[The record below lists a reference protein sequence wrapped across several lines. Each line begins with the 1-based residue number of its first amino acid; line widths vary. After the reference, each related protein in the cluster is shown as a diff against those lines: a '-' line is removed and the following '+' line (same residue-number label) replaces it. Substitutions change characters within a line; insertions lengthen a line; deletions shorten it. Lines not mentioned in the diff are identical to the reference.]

1 LSQIDVDTVGIVP
14 IAQGH
19 IESFH
24 RTLDFVARERQY
36 LSFLEAPP
44 IELTR
49 AFVLNNIKCRYPQ
62 YVVVTAGEVVGW
74 CDVIPK
80 ERPIYAHGGVLGM
93 GLLPQ
98 FRSQGIGTRLIRP
111 VLAAARTAGLHRVE
125 LTVRE
130 TNASAIALY
139 RKAGFAVEGLHRDAV
154 RIDGLHENVICM
166 ALLF

>member
-1 LSQIDVDTVGIVP
+1 MGAVEIVP
-14 IAQGH
+14 IAPDH

-24 RTLDFVARERQY
+24 RTLDFDARERRY

-62 YVVVTAGEVVGW
+62 YVAVTAGEVVGW
-74 CDVIPK
+74 CDVTPK

-93 GLLPQ
+93 GLLPP
-98 FRSQGIGTRLIRP
+98 FRGRGIGTKLICS
-111 VLAAARTAGLHRVE
+111 VLAAARRAGMHRVE

-130 TNASAIALY
+130 NNAGAIALY
-139 RKAGFAVEGLHRDAV
+139 GKVGFAVEGLHRDAV
-154 RIDGLHENVICM
+154 QIDGIYENVICM